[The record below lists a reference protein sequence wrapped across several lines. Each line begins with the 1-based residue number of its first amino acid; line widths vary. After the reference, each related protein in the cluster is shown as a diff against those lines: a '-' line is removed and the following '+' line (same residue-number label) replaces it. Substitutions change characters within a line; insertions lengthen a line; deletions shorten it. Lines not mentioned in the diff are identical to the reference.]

1 MRLFVSLASVVVE
14 LLALWLQN
22 ISGTQAATRLQK
34 LAADLSKFSGFDRGR
49 FCQQFRAVTILRQ
62 PGVNVIKLLCS
73 GKISSD
79 VCHGEHFSLV

>member
-14 LLALWLQN
+14 LVALWLQN

-62 PGVNVIKLLCS
+62 PGVNVIKLLL
-73 GKISSD
+73 GVD
-79 VCHGEHFSLV
+79 VPEK